1 MAKRFTDTDKWKKG
15 FIRGLHPKH
24 KLLWLYILDDCN
36 HAGIW
41 DTDFE
46 VASIRIGQKI
56 NEKEACKVFAEQ
68 IKIFDKGNKWFIPKF
83 IDFQYG
89 TLNENSRP
97 HQAVIKLLDKYD
109 VYNIEGISPI
119 DVAGFEGEI
128 KNPVKVKRFKKPNC
142 QEVAEYCIE
151 RKDQGNNVDPR
162 KFFDFY
168 ESNGWKVGKNP
179 MKDWKAAVRNWE
191 KNSYETT
198 QSKKGS
204 KVESQ
209 LTSWKK
215 ARDIIENQ

>member
-15 FIRGLHPKH
+15 FIRNLPAKF

-46 VASIRIGQKI
+46 VASIRIGSKI
-56 NEKEACKVFAEQ
+56 SEKEACKVFAEQ
-68 IKIFDKGNKWFIPKF
+68 IKIFDNGNKWFIPKF

-109 VYNIEGISPI
+109 VYNIEGISPT

-128 KNPVKVKRFKKPNC
+128 SKPVKFKRFEKPTVD
-142 QEVAEYCIE
+142 EVEAYCTE
-151 RKDQGNNVDPR
+151 RDNRVDSL

-168 ESNGWKVGKNP
+168 ESNGWKVGKNS

-191 KNSYETT
+191 RNAPKDKTNRRILDNKDYTT
-198 QSKKGS
+198 F
-204 KVESQ
+204 
-209 LTSWKK
+209 
-215 ARDIIENQ
+215 

>member
-68 IKIFDKGNKWFIPKF
+68 IKIFDRGNKWFIPKF

-128 KNPVKVKRFKKPNC
+128 KNPIKAKRFKKPTVD
-142 QEVAEYCIE
+142 EVEAYCTE
-151 RKDQGNNVDPR
+151 RDNRVDSL

-191 KNSYETT
+191 KNSYETA
-198 QSKKGS
+198 KKGN
-204 KVESQ
+204 KLESQ
-209 LTSWKK
+209 ISSWQK
-215 ARDIIENQ
+215 ARDIIEKQ